1 MVLSKISDDV
11 SYPELKSVDASDLK
25 KEVNSLYQLEI
36 KDVDVMIAVGN
47 AKNTFEEKNILYFP
61 IYLVKKNN
69 NVVQIG
75 LYEIEASDYMNYLDE
90 YNNLDVEK
98 LNDPLIY
105 KFATKDFL
113 EKLRQLPDMPLVRNE
128 TRGKEREEELEEGEI
143 VESDDEDEN
152 GMGNKIPADR
162 NDLDDMDILESH
174 EIPKEREDIF
184 ILTRGVPIPPSLKE
198 ETREKAKD
206 IREKYKLK
214 NKDNPSDNWIQ
225 KFMENNYY
233 SITDNEGGGDCLFAT
248 IRDAFSSIAQQTSV
262 NKLRKKLSD
271 EANDTIFMN
280 YKEHF
285 DMYNQAL
292 IEETNKI
299 KESEIV
305 YNKFKEQF
313 SNTLDREQKK
323 FITEEAK
330 KVKANHDKMVEEK
343 KITVQILNEFKF
355 MKGIDTLDKF
365 KKKIRTCQFW
375 AETWAISTLE
385 RLLNIKFI
393 MLSQEAYKSGDKKN
407 VLLCGQLNDDYLQN
421 KGIFTPEFYI
431 MLDYT
436 GSHYK
441 LVGYKNKMIFKFKEI
456 PYDIKK
462 KIVDKCLE
470 KNAGPFALIP
480 DFQKFK
486 SLLLSQKKETPEIEV
501 NDYDELSE
509 ARLRG
514 YYDDNI
520 VFSFYSNS
528 FNKPLPGKGAGE
540 IIPNDKLKD
549 FVELAGIADWRKK
562 LDNSWIQE
570 FTIDNHKWASVEHFY
585 QGSKFKKTHPEFYL
599 SFSLDSGTDL
609 SKNAEMAKAAG
620 SKSGKYKGELLRPKE
635 VTIDPD
641 FYGKRNKQELYDAQF
656 AKFTQNE
663 ELKKLLISTK
673 DAKLTYNRKGS
684 QPVVYDDLMII
695 RNKIKTSEN
704 NSSENN

>member
-47 AKNTFEEKNILYFP
+47 AKNTFEEKNVLYFP

-75 LYEIEASDYMNYLDE
+75 LYEIEASNYMNYLDE

-128 TRGKEREEELEEGEI
+128 NRGKDREDREEREEGEI
-143 VESDDEDEN
+143 IESDDDDEN
-152 GMGNKIPADR
+152 QMGKIPSDK
-162 NDLDDMDILESH
+162 NDLVDMDILESN

-184 ILTRGVPIPPSLKE
+184 IITRGVPIPPSLKE
-198 ETREKAKD
+198 ETREKAKE
-206 IREKYKLK
+206 IKEKYKLK
-214 NKDNPSDNWIQ
+214 NKESSSDNWIQ
-225 KFMENNYY
+225 KYMENNYY

-305 YNKFKEQF
+305 YNKFQEQF

-393 MLSQEAYKSGDKKN
+393 MLSHEAYKSGDKKN
-407 VLLCGQLNDDYLQN
+407 VLLCGQLNDEYLQN

-486 SLLLSQKKETPEIEV
+486 SLLLSQKKDTPEIEV

-520 VFSFYSNS
+520 IFSFYSNS

-540 IIPNDKLKD
+540 KIPNDKLKD

-609 SKNAEMAKAAG
+609 SKNTEMAKAAG

-641 FYGKRNKQELYDAQF
+641 FYGKRNKQELYDAQL

-704 NSSENN
+704 NSS